1 MFNDNDQV
9 VSSLRMLFRLSLY
22 VSSENAENFLRI
34 KCARA
39 KSQKRENFHLVN
51 DKHEETKPL
60 EDPDGQKIIFKCT
73 LREMIFKYL

>member
-1 MFNDNDQV
+1 MVLNDNDQV

-22 VSSENAENFLRI
+22 VSPENAENFLRI

-39 KSQKRENFHLVN
+39 KSQKRANFHLVN

-60 EDPDGQKIIFKCT
+60 RR
-73 LREMIFKYL
+73 L